1 MDVSSTTA
9 TAKQRRL
16 PNPFLLKVIQDWG
29 PSSPVAHTKD
39 EAQPS
44 TGSLRTLHSD
54 LPAMLTLKPGN
65 TAGGV
70 SSQDIL
76 KCKSMNNEDLIPALH
91 QEVKLTIG
99 SSKLLQKRSR
109 RTL

>member
-1 MDVSSTTA
+1 
-9 TAKQRRL
+9 
-16 PNPFLLKVIQDWG
+16 
-29 PSSPVAHTKD
+29 
-39 EAQPS
+39 
-44 TGSLRTLHSD
+44 
-54 LPAMLTLKPGN
+54 MLTLKPGN